1 MKSSEILLESIMSSR
16 GGPRNYGPLVTT
28 KDLSKRLSFLFNA
41 FAVVTL
47 LGVFVIVGNTLWT
60 VIANPAPGLQTQ
72 ITQINN
78 SLTQVNNSVTNLTN
92 LIGSVNLTELL
103 IFFNNFNTTEI
114 TNLDARVTDLEGDV
128 TNLTT
133 QVTILQG
140 NVTNLDSRVTILEGN
155 VTTLQGDITN
165 LDARVSV
172 LEGNVTS
179 LQAQIL
185 NQQID
190 IAFLI
195 SNATAQQVQIDALT
209 AVSNLLN
216 ITGEPEPWGSA
227 TPVTV
232 NLLQPLTGF
241 TPTSSVICQGENI
254 TIGGPPIM
262 IWELGKLSVNFI
274 QSAPGPINSATAS
287 FILNVAFDITLRL
300 HFQFAFPIY
309 INGNVTGTSMTLT
322 CFPRGFS
329 FPNEIVCSGDI
340 PGSTSTND
348 VWIGEELISN
358 I

>member
-1 MKSSEILLESIMSSR
+1 MSLLR
-16 GGPRNYGPLVTT
+16 GGPRSNGSLVTT
-28 KDLSKRLSFLFNA
+28 KELSSRLSFLFNA
-41 FAVVTL
+41 FAVVTV
-47 LGVFVIVGNTLWT
+47 LGVFTIVGYTLWT

-78 SLTQVNNSVTNLTN
+78 SLTQVNNTVTNLTN

-114 TNLDARVTDLEGDV
+114 TNLDARVTNLEGDV

-172 LEGNVTS
+172 LEGNVTT

-216 ITGEPEPWGSA
+216 ITGEPEPWGST
-227 TPVTV
+227 TPITA
-232 NLLQPLTGF
+232 NLANLTGI
-241 TPTSSVICQGENI
+241 TSASSVVCQGENI

-274 QSAPGPINSATAS
+274 QSGNAGDPVAAFFDLVVS
-287 FILNVAFDITLRL
+287 FDLTLRV
-300 HFQFAFPIY
+300 HFQSAFPTY
-309 INGNVTGTSMTLT
+309 RNGNITDLDMIVT
-322 CFPRGFS
+322 CFPVGFS
-329 FPNEIVCSGDI
+329 FPNQITCSGTLPALSN
-340 PGSTSTND
+340 PGD
-348 VWIGEELISN
+348 VWIGEEVISN